1 MSLGRTST
9 IYRLYDV
16 AAVQDWFG
24 HQEANILW
32 EIAGFY
38 NNDKSIKRELN
49 AAYTKFC
56 ERFFLSCNNTYNSD
70 WFENWYCTDLIG
82 GSSSY
87 LIG

>member
-1 MSLGRTST
+1 MAMRNMSLGRTST

-32 EIAGFY
+32 ENAGFH
-38 NNDKSIKRELN
+38 NNDESIKRELN

-56 ERFFLSCNNTYNSD
+56 ERFFFSLNNT
-70 WFENWYCTDLIG
+70 TILICFRTG
-82 GSSSY
+82 
-87 LIG
+87 IVQI